1 MTLPWG
7 LGVADGERWGGCW
20 PWSRVGCRQG
30 MLRQGGRSG
39 RCSMSSDAVAPVV
52 EAAPQRPRLG
62 HKGRNH
68 SIPPH
73 GLEGGQPGLR
83 TLPPSLGL
91 RTVKQLRLV
100 KAPFFFLASTEG
112 PQSGLIG
119 TEIRLFRSGQT
130 RVDAARALREGDLD
144 GHLSPSAAV
153 VAAVAPASL
162 PGSLTMAGKA
172 QPHEVVEEQPA
183 GIAPPGLGHQ
193 GPAGQPAVQG
203 GRVVPM
209 PAAAGPVSA
218 ADRPDAAWV
227 PARPEAGGPGPWEAG
242 LRGLVCA
249 QPAAQVPAQE
259 AAHAGLVAGRIFTLL
274 WLLGDR
280 GQQM

>member
-1 MTLPWG
+1 MG
-7 LGVADGERWGGCW
+7 RAGGRCW

-30 MLRQGGRSG
+30 MLRQDGRSG
-39 RCSMSSDAVAPVV
+39 RCSMSFSDAVAPI
-52 EAAPQRPRLG
+52 AAPQRPRLG
-62 HKGRNH
+62 HKGREQ

-91 RTVKQLRLV
+91 TTVKQARLDE
-100 KAPFFFLASTEG
+100 APFSFLASVEG

-119 TEIRLFRSGQT
+119 TEIRLLRSGQT
-130 RVDAARALREGDLD
+130 CVHAARALREGDLA

-183 GIAPPGLGHQ
+183 GKAPPGLGHQ
-193 GPAGQPAVQG
+193 GPAGQPMVQG
-203 GRVVPM
+203 G
-209 PAAAGPVSA
+209 
-218 ADRPDAAWV
+218 
-227 PARPEAGGPGPWEAG
+227 
-242 LRGLVCA
+242 
-249 QPAAQVPAQE
+249 
-259 AAHAGLVAGRIFTLL
+259 
-274 WLLGDR
+274 
-280 GQQM
+280 